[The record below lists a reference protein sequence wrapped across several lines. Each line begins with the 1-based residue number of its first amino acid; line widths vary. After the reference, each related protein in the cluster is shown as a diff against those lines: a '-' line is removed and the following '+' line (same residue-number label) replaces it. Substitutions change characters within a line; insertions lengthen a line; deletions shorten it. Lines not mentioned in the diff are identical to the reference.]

1 MPSIITKLTLFL
13 ITVLSCACGG
23 NQAVQPMHPAIV
35 QITQHENPTQFIGE
49 GRLSHPA
56 DFIEFTVTIQSECYP
71 TAFAASQASDRSS
84 KKVVAALR
92 EFVDAG
98 QSKDGVFFKGGFS
111 APFSRYVNSQLSVC
125 QNTFQKTA
133 SVTLKTSKIE
143 KFSKG
148 FDEIQKIV
156 FESGTASP
164 PQQSRSEKGLTYV
177 SIKTPETQLYYETR
191 ERLEQQA
198 LADAL
203 DNARKK
209 FESTAKM
216 ACGVSGYKI
225 LRFVESSPSAGRPI
239 AYGRS
244 QPSSTG
250 GSLAF
255 DAIWVNKL
263 LTVSFDA
270 ESKTCR

>member
-1 MPSIITKLTLFL
+1 
-13 ITVLSCACGG
+13 
-23 NQAVQPMHPAIV
+23 MHPAIV
-35 QITQHENPTQFIGE
+35 EITQHENPTQFVGE

-56 DFIEFTVTIQSECYP
+56 DFIEFTVSVQSECYP
-71 TAFAASQASDRSS
+71 TAIAASQANDRSS
-84 KKVVAALR
+84 KKVIAALR
-92 EFVDAG
+92 KFVGAG

-111 APFSRYVNSQLSVC
+111 SPFSRYVSSQLSVC

-133 SVTLKTSKIE
+133 SVTLKTSEIE
-143 KFSKG
+143 KFSKE
-148 FDEIQKIV
+148 FDEIQKLV
-156 FESGTASP
+156 FEAGAASP
-164 PQQSRSEKGLTYV
+164 PKQSRAENELTYI
-177 SIKTPETQLYYETR
+177 SIKTPETHLYYETR

-244 QPSSTG
+244 QPNSTA
-250 GSLAF
+250 GSLEF

-263 LTVSFDA
+263 LTVAFLA
-270 ESKTCR
+270 ESKICH